1 MMNLN
6 LLYLLLSALLLL
18 CLAPMP
24 YGYYQLV
31 RFIAMVLCVVFA
43 YNYWIK
49 DIKPLAITFGA
60 LALLFQPFIKI
71 ALGRAMW
78 NVTDVVVALGLIG
91 LYLYEKKRS
100 CS

>member
-1 MMNLN
+1 MNIK

-31 RFIAMVLCVVFA
+31 RFISMVLFALFA

-49 DIKPLAITFGA
+49 EIKPLAIIYGA
-60 LALLFQPFIKI
+60 LALLFQPFVKV

-78 NVTDVVVALGLIG
+78 NVTDVVALGLIG
-91 LYLYEKKRS
+91 IYLYENNKAS
-100 CS
+100 N

>member
-1 MMNLN
+1 MNIK

-24 YGYYQLV
+24 YGSYQFVTFISMVVVALV
-31 RFIAMVLCVVFA
+31 A

-49 DIKPLAITFGA
+49 ESKPLAITFGA
-60 LALLFQPFIKI
+60 LALLFQPFVKV

-91 LYLYEKKRS
+91 LYLYENNKAGN
-100 CS
+100 

>member
-1 MMNLN
+1 MNIK

-31 RFIAMVLCVVFA
+31 RFISMVLFALFA

-49 DIKPLAITFGA
+49 EIKPLAITYGA
-60 LALLFQPFIKI
+60 LALLFQPFVKV

-78 NVTDVVVALGLIG
+78 NVTDVVVVALGLIG
-91 LYLYEKKRS
+91 LYLYENNKAS
-100 CS
+100 N

>member
-1 MMNLN
+1 MNLN

-31 RFIAMVLCVVFA
+31 RFIAMVLFVVFA

>member
-1 MMNLN
+1 MNIK

-31 RFIAMVLCVVFA
+31 RFVSMVLFALFA

-49 DIKPLAITFGA
+49 EIKPLAIIFGA
-60 LALLFQPFIKI
+60 LALLFQPFIKVSF
-71 ALGRAMW
+71 GRAMW

-91 LYLYEKKRS
+91 IYLYENNKAS
-100 CS
+100 N